1 MVRAWACI
9 DRQAVEIAEAA
20 TYINLQTQQ
29 QRPGLQSIALP
40 IMWLACAL
48 QEAASSSGAG
58 QAVPDIIESL
68 FY

>member
-40 IMWLACAL
+40 MWLACAL